1 MRRSQIPWPTT
12 PIGRRRPGIYGC
24 GLIEPVYYAASLRI
38 EIPIE
43 LAAKYVY
50 AVDAA
55 SNSTVPVPSIVA
67 SPCNRCGRGE
77 STMDSPIRSIDL
89 VTGLA
94 M

>member
-1 MRRSQIPWPTT
+1 
-12 PIGRRRPGIYGC
+12 
-24 GLIEPVYYAASLRI
+24 LIEPVYYAAPLKI

-67 SPCNRCGRGE
+67 SPPATAAAAARAP
-77 STMDSPIRSIDL
+77 SFAIRFP
-89 VTGLA
+89 
-94 M
+94 